1 MNERPVDS
9 ARAIAFH
16 LEGLEKEST
25 LIPDQLG
32 FDNNKSGNLGLNDV
46 HEAVVTLMA
55 GRDVAGRLAH
65 LCPPH
70 NLIWKPGKFAG
81 TL

>member
-1 MNERPVDS
+1 MDEWPTDS

-25 LIPDQLG
+25 LIPDELR

-46 HEAVVTLMA
+46 HETVVTLVA
-55 GRDVAGRLAH
+55 GRDLVRRLAY
-65 LCPPH
+65 LCLAH
-70 NLIWKPGKFAG
+70 NLICKSVKFAG